1 MQLPNPLSPLEG
13 DEIFFAYMISG
24 ASFQARDGSQWDIL
38 GYPWQGYIH
47 IGNRWYPRLHGRVTI
62 ANSLS
67 PVESVGLTAPR
78 DVIRAQKRSCAQVAP
93 KFLPSPNARAAPQP
107 WRSDPKIRA

>member
-38 GYPWQGYIH
+38 GYPWQGS
-47 IGNRWYPRLHGRVTI
+47 T
-62 ANSLS
+62 
-67 PVESVGLTAPR
+67 VG
-78 DVIRAQKRSCAQVAP
+78 IRGFRGG
-93 KFLPSPNARAAPQP
+93 
-107 WRSDPKIRA
+107 